1 METPTTSETSWLK
14 VLEQTIERLRRAE
27 QPARVAIVGMGQELR
42 GDDAAGVV
50 VARALQRLVS
60 AHDRLLVLDAGP
72 APENYTG
79 SLRRFAPGLV
89 LLIDAAQMDAPPGA
103 VRWLSW
109 QSAAGLSA
117 STHSLPCSMLASYL
131 VASLGCEVAILGIQ
145 PADTTIGSPL
155 TQAVQRSITL
165 LARQLAAR
173 LG

>member
-1 METPTTSETSWLK
+1 METPTTSETSWPK

-27 QPARVAIVGMGQELR
+27 RPARVAIVGMGQELR

-50 VARALQRLVS
+50 AARALQRLVS

-79 SLRRFAPGLV
+79 LLRRFAPSLV

-155 TQAVQRSITL
+155 TRAVQRSVAL
-165 LARQLAAR
+165 LARRLAAR